1 MKLKF
6 NWGVGL
12 TIFMVLFMTFILSI
26 VIRTS
31 FLHTDLYA
39 EDYYQQELNYQE
51 EIDAK
56 NISVQ
61 FDKSFYLTQSTKEV
75 FVHFDELKNWEQL
88 NGKLYFY
95 RPNNAELDRSIAFVP
110 QDGIQLISKEHFKT
124 GEYEVKLTW
133 KEGEQ
138 TYQVEKTVYI
148 D

>member
-12 TIFMVLFMTFILSI
+12 TIVMVLFMTFILSI

-31 FLHTDLYA
+31 FLQTDLYA

-95 RPNNAELDRSIAFVP
+95 RPNNAELDRSIAFYP

>member
-26 VIRTS
+26 VIFTS
-31 FLHTDLYA
+31 FLQTDLYA

-56 NISVQ
+56 NVSVQ

-95 RPNNAELDRSIAFVP
+95 RPNNAELDRSIAFAP

-138 TYQVEKTVYI
+138 SFQIEKTVYI

>member
-31 FLHTDLYA
+31 FLQTDLYA

>member
-26 VIRTS
+26 VIFTS
-31 FLHTDLYA
+31 FLQTDLYA
-39 EDYYQQELNYQE
+39 EDYYQQELNYQQ

-56 NISVQ
+56 NVSAQ

-95 RPNNAELDRSIAFVP
+95 RPNNAELDRSIAFSP

-138 TYQVEKTVYI
+138 SFQIEKTVYI